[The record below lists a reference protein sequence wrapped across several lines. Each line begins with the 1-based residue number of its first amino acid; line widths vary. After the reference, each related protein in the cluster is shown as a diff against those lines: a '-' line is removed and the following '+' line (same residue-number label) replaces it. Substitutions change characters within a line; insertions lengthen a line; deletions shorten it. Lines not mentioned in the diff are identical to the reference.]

1 MEVQKA
7 SSMATSATKKARS
20 HATKGSSSKPPRRKS
35 SGPKPF
41 PTIDEDEDEIPLE
54 RAARIQSMR
63 KKHSFHDT
71 SLPSVSPN
79 PQRNEGGAAAKT
91 VIPSRK
97 QKRSAIKDKAVNET
111 SNNEE
116 LEVDGQAWTPL
127 ERQVEILK
135 VYSYYQFI
143 SKSIGSTIEKWQPRD
158 PAAHPGRVQVPA
170 SNKLQ
175 ACLIIWRTLAF
186 LATMRVYVY
195 SRSANIELYFTLLV

>member
-1 MEVQKA
+1 MSSPTKQGTISSYFTDSTKTASNVIDLTEDASPLPPTKRRRVYESPTSRNMEVQKA

-143 SKSIGSTIEKWQPRD
+143 SKSIGSTIEK
-158 PAAHPGRVQVPA
+158 
-170 SNKLQ
+170 
-175 ACLIIWRTLAF
+175 
-186 LATMRVYVY
+186 
-195 SRSANIELYFTLLV
+195 